1 MKKVLTSTTATRF
14 VRTIDATGKTLEQWK
29 WEKEQEANR
38 SIKIRQDAESYIRA
52 KWGLS

>member
-1 MKKVLTSTTATRF
+1 MKKLPTPTTATRL

-38 SIKIRQDAESYIRA
+38 ALKVIQEVSEYKRA
-52 KWGLS
+52 KWGE